1 MPTLIVLI
9 GPTGVGKTELSLR
22 LAENFQTHIVSADSR
37 QLYAELKI
45 GTATPTPEQL
55 ERVPHHLVGTLHLT
69 DYYSAAQ
76 YETEAMEELLQTAGY
91 DIVPFTE
98 QADVYVVNTCTV
110 TNTAA
115 SKSRQKIH
123 YAKRMNPNALCVVVG
138 CFVQCAS
145 EEERKALDADLIVGA
160 KQKNELVNL
169 IQQALKDHEKID
181 VVHEVTQFKDFE
193 AMPVHCFESM
203 HRAFL
208 KVQDG
213 CNQFCSYCAIPFA
226 RGRERS
232 LNHEQVIQIAKD
244 LCDKG
249 HTEIVLTGIHTGRY
263 FDGEYDLAK
272 LMKALLENTPESVY
286 YRISSIEITEVSDE
300 LIALMQ
306 ENPRMCHH
314 LHIPVQSACNET
326 LKRMNRPYTIEEF
339 KEKIAYIRSCIPDIS
354 ISTDVIAGFV
364 QESDEEFETT
374 YNNLAELELSFFH
387 VFPYSKR
394 NGTKAST
401 LKGEINGKIAKAR
414 VARLLELSNECR
426 KRDMQRFNPVQ
437 VLIERQQ
444 DGYYTG
450 YTNQYHP
457 CKILSDIPLSGR
469 ITIEWQRIEDGT
481 YYGKKD

>member
-1 MPTLIVLI
+1 M
-9 GPTGVGKTELSLR
+9 
-22 LAENFQTHIVSADSR
+22 
-37 QLYAELKI
+37 
-45 GTATPTPEQL
+45 
-55 ERVPHHLVGTLHLT
+55 
-69 DYYSAAQ
+69 
-76 YETEAMEELLQTAGY
+76 
-91 DIVPFTE
+91 
-98 QADVYVVNTCTV
+98 
-110 TNTAA
+110 
-115 SKSRQKIH
+115 
-123 YAKRMNPNALCVVVG
+123 
-138 CFVQCAS
+138 
-145 EEERKALDADLIVGA
+145 
-160 KQKNELVNL
+160 NL

-272 LMKALLENTPESVY
+272 LMKALLENTPDYVY

-300 LIALMQ
+300 LIGLMK
-306 ENPRMCHH
+306 ENSRMCHH

-326 LKRMNRPYTIEEF
+326 LKRMNRPYTIEQF
-339 KEKIAYIRSCIPDIS
+339 KEKIEYIRSCIPDIS

-374 YNNLAELELSFFH
+374 YKNLAELELSFFH

>member
-1 MPTLIVLI
+1 
-9 GPTGVGKTELSLR
+9 
-22 LAENFQTHIVSADSR
+22 
-37 QLYAELKI
+37 
-45 GTATPTPEQL
+45 
-55 ERVPHHLVGTLHLT
+55 
-69 DYYSAAQ
+69 
-76 YETEAMEELLQTAGY
+76 
-91 DIVPFTE
+91 
-98 QADVYVVNTCTV
+98 
-110 TNTAA
+110 
-115 SKSRQKIH
+115 
-123 YAKRMNPNALCVVVG
+123 
-138 CFVQCAS
+138 
-145 EEERKALDADLIVGA
+145 
-160 KQKNELVNL
+160 
-169 IQQALKDHEKID
+169 
-181 VVHEVTQFKDFE
+181 
-193 AMPVHCFESM
+193 MPVHCFESM

-339 KEKIAYIRSCIPDIS
+339 KEKIEYIRSCIPDIS

>member
-1 MPTLIVLI
+1 MKFSIITLGCKVNAY
-9 GPTGVGKTELSLR
+9 ES
-22 LAENFQTHIVSADSR
+22 QY
-37 QLYAELKI
+37 YA
-45 GTATPTPEQL
+45 GQL
-55 ERVPHHLVGTLHLT
+55 EELG
-69 DYYSAAQ
+69 
-76 YETEAMEELLQTAGY
+76 YEQVSPDQAC
-91 DIVPFTE
+91 DICII
-98 QADVYVVNTCTV
+98 NTCTV

-138 CFVQCAS
+138 CFVQFAS
-145 EEERKALDADLIVGA
+145 EDERKALDADLVIGA

-169 IQQALKDHEKID
+169 IQKALKDHEKID
-181 VVHEVTQFKDFE
+181 VVNEVTQFKDFE

-263 FDGEYDLAK
+263 DDGEYDLAK
-272 LMKALLENTPESVY
+272 LMKALLENTPDSVY

-300 LIALMQ
+300 LIALMK

-314 LHIPVQSACNET
+314 SHIPVQSACNET
-326 LKRMNRPYTIEEF
+326 LRRMNRPYTIEEF
-339 KEKIAYIRSCIPDIS
+339 KEKINYIRSCIPDIS

-374 YNNLAELELSFFH
+374 YENLADLELSFFH

-401 LKGEINGKIAKAR
+401 LKGEINGKVAKAR
-414 VARLLELSNECR
+414 VARLLELSNACR
-426 KRDMQRFNPVQ
+426 ERDMKRFNPVQ
-437 VLIERQQ
+437 VLIERKQ

-450 YTNQYHP
+450 YTNQYHS
-457 CKILSDIPLSGR
+457 CKILSDTPLSGR
-469 ITIEWQRIEDGT
+469 ITIEWDRIEDGT
-481 YYGKKD
+481 YYGKKDVVCD

>member
-1 MPTLIVLI
+1 MKFSIITLGCKVNAY
-9 GPTGVGKTELSLR
+9 ES
-22 LAENFQTHIVSADSR
+22 QY
-37 QLYAELKI
+37 YA
-45 GTATPTPEQL
+45 GQL
-55 ERVPHHLVGTLHLT
+55 EKLG
-69 DYYSAAQ
+69 
-76 YETEAMEELLQTAGY
+76 YEQVSPEKAC
-91 DIVPFTE
+91 DICII
-98 QADVYVVNTCTV
+98 NTCTV

-123 YAKRMNPNALCVVVG
+123 YAKRMNPNALCVLVG

-272 LMKALLENTPESVY
+272 LMKALLENTPDYVY

-300 LIALMQ
+300 LIGLMQ
-306 ENPRMCHH
+306 ENSRMCHH

-326 LKRMNRPYTIEEF
+326 LKRMNRPYTIEQF
-339 KEKIAYIRSCIPDIS
+339 KEKIEYIRSCIPDIS

-374 YNNLAELELSFFH
+374 YKNLAELKLSFFH

-414 VARLLELSNECR
+414 VARLL
-426 KRDMQRFNPVQ
+426 
-437 VLIERQQ
+437 
-444 DGYYTG
+444 
-450 YTNQYHP
+450 
-457 CKILSDIPLSGR
+457 
-469 ITIEWQRIEDGT
+469 
-481 YYGKKD
+481 

>member
-1 MPTLIVLI
+1 
-9 GPTGVGKTELSLR
+9 
-22 LAENFQTHIVSADSR
+22 
-37 QLYAELKI
+37 
-45 GTATPTPEQL
+45 
-55 ERVPHHLVGTLHLT
+55 
-69 DYYSAAQ
+69 
-76 YETEAMEELLQTAGY
+76 
-91 DIVPFTE
+91 
-98 QADVYVVNTCTV
+98 
-110 TNTAA
+110 
-115 SKSRQKIH
+115 
-123 YAKRMNPNALCVVVG
+123 MNPNALCVVVG

-272 LMKALLENTPESVY
+272 LMKALLENTPDYVY

-300 LIALMQ
+300 LIGLMQ
-306 ENPRMCHH
+306 ENSRMCHH

-326 LKRMNRPYTIEEF
+326 LKRMNRPYTIEQF
-339 KEKIAYIRSCIPDIS
+339 KEKIEYIRSCIPDIS

-374 YNNLAELELSFFH
+374 YKNLAELKLSFFH